1 MIIGYREI
9 LNEKMAK
16 ACPTMIELVIVH
28 AYASFM
34 MNSGNEMMQL
44 NIVVYTFHI

>member
-16 ACPTMIELVIVH
+16 ASPTMNYIELVIPFRV
-28 AYASFM
+28 
-34 MNSGNEMMQL
+34 NSGNEMMQL